1 MRHDNL
7 YITGVG
13 AWYPKPVPVE
23 EAIEA
28 GLYDD
33 AARRRSGQ
41 TAATVAGDEDT
52 QPVMAVRAGKL
63 ALRHSGLDTGEFG
76 LLLHA
81 TGAFCGLDGWNVG
94 SYLQHQVLDGNG
106 LSFEVKQQSN
116 GAMAAIELAAAFLAA
131 RPERQAA
138 MITSSDRFVMPTWNR
153 WRTYPG
159 LVFGDGASAAVL
171 SRTGGFARI
180 ASIVTESRS
189 DLERAQRAGLE
200 FTPYPD
206 FDDPKAYPI
215 NLIDRMQA
223 FADEEHGGR
232 ISEVFKRMNEALILS
247 VGRASEEAGVRPE
260 DIDHLVFPNFGRT
273 MLRQE
278 VLTPLGL
285 DAARTPVEF
294 VRETGHVG
302 ATDQFGGLEYLVRT
316 GRLEA
321 GRRVL
326 LCGIGLG
333 FNWTSAILE
342 IDEVPAPVAG

>member
-7 YITGVG
+7 YIAGVG
-13 AWYPKPVPVE
+13 AWYPKPVSVD

-28 GLYDD
+28 GLYDE
-33 AARRRSGQ
+33 ATQRRSGQ
-41 TAATVAGDEDT
+41 LAATVAGDDDT
-52 QPVMAVRAGKL
+52 QPEMAVRAGAL
-63 ALRHSGLDTGEFG
+63 ALRHSGLDAGEFG

-81 TGAFCGLDGWNVG
+81 TGAFCGLDGWNVA
-94 SYLQHQVLDGNG
+94 SYLQHHVLAGNG
-106 LSFEVKQQSN
+106 LSLEVKQHSN

-138 MITSSDRFVMPTWNR
+138 MITASDRFVMPVWNR

-180 ASIVTESRS
+180 ASVVTESRP
-189 DLERAQRAGLE
+189 DLERAQRAGLS
-200 FTPYPD
+200 FMAFPD
-206 FDDPKAYPI
+206 TTDTEAYPI
-215 NLIDRMQA
+215 NLIQRMQT

-232 ISEVFKRMNEALILS
+232 ISEVFKLMNQALIRS
-247 VGRASEEAGVRPE
+247 VETAAEEAGVRPA

-278 VLTPLGL
+278 VLTPLQL
-285 DAARTPVEF
+285 DAARTPYEF
-294 VRETGHVG
+294 ARETGHVG
-302 ATDQFGGLEYLVRT
+302 ATDQFGGLEHLMRA

-321 GRRVL
+321 GQRVL

-333 FNWTSAILE
+333 FNWTSAVLE
-342 IDEVPAPVAG
+342 IDERPVPLPD

>member
-13 AWYPKPVPVE
+13 AWYPKPMAVE

-28 GLYDD
+28 GWYDE
-33 AARRRSGQ
+33 ATRRRSGQ
-41 TAATVAGDEDT
+41 TAAAVAGDDDT
-52 QPVMAVRAGKL
+52 QPEMAVRAGKQ
-63 ALRHSGLDTGEFG
+63 ALRRSGLDTGEFG

-81 TGAFCGLDGWNVG
+81 TGAFCGLDGWNVA

-106 LSFEVKQQSN
+106 LSFEIKQQSN

-131 RPERQAA
+131 RPERRAA
-138 MITSSDRFVMPTWNR
+138 MITASDRFVMPTWNR

-171 SRTGGFARI
+171 SRTGGFARV
-180 ASIVTESRS
+180 ASVVTESRPE
-189 DLERAQRAGLE
+189 LERAQRAGLS
-200 FTPYPD
+200 FMAFPD
-206 FDDPKAYPI
+206 YEDTKAYPI

-232 ISEVFKRMNEALILS
+232 ISEVFKRMNEALIRS
-247 VGRASEEAGVRPE
+247 VGRAAEEAGTRPE
-260 DIDHLVFPNFGRT
+260 DIDHLVFPNFGKT

-285 DAARTPVEF
+285 DAARTPADW

-302 ATDQFGGLEYLVRT
+302 ATDQFGGLEHLIRA

-321 GRRVL
+321 GQRVL

-333 FNWTSAILE
+333 FNWTSAVLE
-342 IDEVPAPVAG
+342 IDERPAPVRD